1 MVEAGFA
8 SDHHMVMFPAG
19 ICSRKQNGVIRDLPW
34 TKTFISKSVQTHR
47 DVVPIHF
54 SGQNSAKFYRIA
66 NICKAIGLK
75 FNVAMLFL
83 ADETFKNKGKTF
95 EVTIGKPIA
104 WETFDKTRKPIEW
117 AQWVKEKVYQL

>member
-1 MVEAGFA
+1 M
-8 SDHHMVMFPAG
+8 
-19 ICSRKQNGVIRDLPW
+19 
-34 TKTFISKSVQTHR
+34 
-47 DVVPIHF
+47 VPIHF